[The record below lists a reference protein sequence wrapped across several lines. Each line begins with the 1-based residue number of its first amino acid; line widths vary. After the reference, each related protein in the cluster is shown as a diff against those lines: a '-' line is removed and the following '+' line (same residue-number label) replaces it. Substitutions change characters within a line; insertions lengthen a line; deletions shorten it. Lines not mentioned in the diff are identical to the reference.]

1 MIKWKHLQKEPGGT
15 AVKRMDWWEGARS
28 PLSTNTEGGGDG
40 FERGVGAG
48 SDLITTCSELRE
60 REKRRDWE
68 RHTESEWSSDSIVV
82 RLCTGSI
89 AGRPGQDSRPEIQN
103 VVGAISGNFDFLHTS
118 LSLLSKHFERRFR
131 GLLRGRNISE
141 IELKRKDL
149 WELLGNPQRETGRS
163 SKRQTQ
169 SAFAVLDWNAAAS
182 CGSYLN
188 LNWSKGKD
196 M

>member
-1 MIKWKHLQKEPGGT
+1 M
-15 AVKRMDWWEGARS
+15 
-28 PLSTNTEGGGDG
+28 
-40 FERGVGAG
+40 
-48 SDLITTCSELRE
+48 
-60 REKRRDWE
+60 
-68 RHTESEWSSDSIVV
+68 

-149 WELLGNPQRETGRS
+149 
-163 SKRQTQ
+163 
-169 SAFAVLDWNAAAS
+169 
-182 CGSYLN
+182 
-188 LNWSKGKD
+188 
-196 M
+196 